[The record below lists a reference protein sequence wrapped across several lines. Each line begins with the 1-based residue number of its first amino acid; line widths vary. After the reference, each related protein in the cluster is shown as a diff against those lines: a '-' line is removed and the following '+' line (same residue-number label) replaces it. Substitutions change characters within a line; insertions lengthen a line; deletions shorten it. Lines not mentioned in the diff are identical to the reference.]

1 MTLLELKAAK
11 QSKRSDISEL
21 DKLIEIE
28 ENKEYGFLI
37 GKYFQL
43 AATCIFRVDKIDYVD
58 EDRINCTG
66 LHVHG
71 GIKYSNEFR
80 IDLNGDNGLSK
91 DHSNTELTKEQFIEI
106 MNQWNEEAKQ
116 RVIELLN

>member
-1 MTLLELKAAK
+1 
-11 QSKRSDISEL
+11 
-21 DKLIEIE
+21 
-28 ENKEYGFLI
+28 
-37 GKYFQL
+37 
-43 AATCIFRVDKIDYVD
+43 
-58 EDRINCTG
+58 
-66 LHVHG
+66 VHG